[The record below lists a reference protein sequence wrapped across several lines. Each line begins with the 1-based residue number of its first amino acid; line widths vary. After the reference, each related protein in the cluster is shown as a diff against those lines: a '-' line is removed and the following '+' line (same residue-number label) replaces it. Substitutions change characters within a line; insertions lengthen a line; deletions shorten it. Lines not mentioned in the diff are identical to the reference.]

1 MGHEVEEANAGKRAG
16 RPKGEASTFITIER
30 PSTFSQPPIDRSG
43 LFFRSDAA
51 RRLGGFFFFGATF
64 SMRMLIT
71 GICGFVG
78 SRIALWLNE
87 EGPAGL
93 QLVGIDNLSRPGS
106 ASNLQVLKRQGIEV
120 QVGDQR
126 DGDLLER
133 LGGFDWVIDAAAYAS
148 VLAGTAGHP
157 SSSAQLVSNNLHGTC
172 QVLELCKRHQ
182 AGLILLSTSRVY
194 SIDRLSRLPLV
205 PIDSRWEIDSG
216 DPSNAVAAIEG
227 WSLDGIGTSFSTG
240 APISLYGA
248 TKLASEVMAIE
259 YGVAYQFPVWIDR
272 CGVMAGAGQFG
283 RIDQGIVAF
292 WLHRWREAK
301 PLRYLGYG
309 GMGWQV
315 RDMLHP
321 EDLGAL
327 ILKQI
332 QKGMP
337 HPWESV
343 WHVSGGRESSFSLAE
358 LSGWCGERW
367 GQRVEVERQAE
378 ARSQDVPWLILD
390 AKETR
395 DHWDWAPKWDRQA
408 ILEEIADHADAH
420 PDWLAQCEGH

>member
-1 MGHEVEEANAGKRAG
+1 
-16 RPKGEASTFITIER
+16 
-30 PSTFSQPPIDRSG
+30 
-43 LFFRSDAA
+43 
-51 RRLGGFFFFGATF
+51 
-64 SMRMLIT
+64 MRMLIT

-78 SRIALWLNE
+78 SRIALWLKE
-87 EGPAGL
+87 GGPAGL
-93 QLVGIDNLSRPGS
+93 QVVGIDNLSRPGS

-133 LGGFDWVIDAAAYAS
+133 LGRFDWVIDAAAYAS
-148 VLAGTAGHP
+148 VLAGTAGHR
-157 SSSAQLVSNNLHGTC
+157 SSSAELVSNNLHGTC
-172 QVLELCKRHQ
+172 QILELCKRHQ

-205 PIDSRWEIDSG
+205 PIGSRWEIDSVA
-216 DPSNAVAAIEG
+216 PSNAVAAIEG
-227 WSLDGIGTSFSTG
+227 WSPDGIGPSFSTG

-272 CGVMAGAGQFG
+272 CGVMAGASQFG
-283 RIDQGIVAF
+283 RIDQGIVAY

-337 HPWESV
+337 HPWESI

-358 LSGWCGERW
+358 LSGWCEERW

-395 DHWDWAPKWDRQA
+395 DHWDWVPRWSRQA

>member
-1 MGHEVEEANAGKRAG
+1 MKVEEDDAGRRAG
-16 RPKGEASTFITIER
+16 TPKGSVSAFTTIER
-30 PSTFSQPPIDRSG
+30 SSMISQPPIDRSW
-43 LFFRSDAA
+43 LFFASDAA
-51 RRLGGFFFFGATF
+51 RRSGAFRFFGATF

-87 EGPAGL
+87 QGPAGL
-93 QLVGIDNLSRPGS
+93 RLVGIDNLSRPGS
-106 ASNLQVLKRQGIEV
+106 ASNLQVLQARGIDV

-126 DGDLLER
+126 DNDLLER
-133 LGGFDWVIDAAAYAS
+133 LGRFDWVIDAAAYAS
-148 VLAGTAGHP
+148 VLAGTAGHR
-157 SSSAQLVSNNLHGTC
+157 SSSAELVSNNLQGTC
-172 QVLELCKRHQ
+172 QILELCKRHQ

-194 SIDRLSRLPLV
+194 SIERLNRLPLV
-205 PIDSRWEIDSG
+205 PVGSRWEIDSV
-216 DPSNAVAAIEG
+216 DPSCAVAAIEG
-227 WSLDGIGTSFSTG
+227 WSLQGIDLSFSTG

-259 YGVAYQFPVWIDR
+259 YGVAYQFPVWVDR

-283 RIDQGIVAF
+283 RIDQGIVAY

-301 PLRYLGYG
+301 PLRYLGFG

-321 EDLGAL
+321 EDLAAL

-332 QKGMP
+332 HEGMAS
-337 HPWESV
+337 PWESI

-358 LSGWCGERW
+358 LSEWCEERW
-367 GQRVEVERQAE
+367 GQRVVEQQGE
-378 ARSQDVPWLILD
+378 PRSQDVPWLILD
-390 AKETR
+390 AQQTHDR
-395 DHWDWAPKWDRQA
+395 WNWTPRWSRQA
-408 ILEEIADHADAH
+408 ILEEIADHADTH

>member
-1 MGHEVEEANAGKRAG
+1 
-16 RPKGEASTFITIER
+16 
-30 PSTFSQPPIDRSG
+30 
-43 LFFRSDAA
+43 
-51 RRLGGFFFFGATF
+51 
-64 SMRMLIT
+64 MRMLIT

-78 SRIALWLNE
+78 SRVAMWLKE
-87 EGPAGL
+87 QAAAGL
-93 QLVGIDNLSRPGS
+93 QIAGVDNLSRPGS
-106 ASNLQVLKRQGIEV
+106 ASNLQVLTSQGIEV

-133 LGGFDWVIDAAAYAS
+133 LGRFDWVIDAAAYAS
-148 VLAGTAGHP
+148 VLAGTAGHR
-157 SSSAQLVSNNLHGTC
+157 SSSADLVSNNLQGTC
-172 QVLELCKRHQ
+172 QILELCKRHQ

-194 SIDRLSRLPLV
+194 SIQRLSRLPLV
-205 PIDSRWEIDSG
+205 PTGSRWEIDSS
-216 DPSNAVAAIEG
+216 DPSHALAVMEG
-227 WSLDGIGTSFSTG
+227 WSLEGIGPTFSTG
-240 APISLYGA
+240 SPISLYGA

-283 RIDQGIVAF
+283 RIDQGIVAY

-321 EDLGAL
+321 EDLGTL

-332 QKGMP
+332 QKGMAA
-337 HPWESV
+337 PWESI
-343 WHVSGGRESSFSLAE
+343 WHVSGGRENSFSLAE
-358 LSGWCGERW
+358 LSEWCKERW

-390 AKETR
+390 AKGTS
-395 DHWDWAPKWDRQA
+395 DHWNWAPRWTRQA

-420 PDWLAQCEGH
+420 PDWLARCEGF